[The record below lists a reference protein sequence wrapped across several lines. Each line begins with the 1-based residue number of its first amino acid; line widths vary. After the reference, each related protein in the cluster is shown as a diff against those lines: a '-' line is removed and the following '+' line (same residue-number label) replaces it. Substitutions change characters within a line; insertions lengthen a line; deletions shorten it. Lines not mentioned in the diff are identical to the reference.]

1 MSMLA
6 ANRVTG
12 RTAFGSAMPSLG
24 NVKSF
29 DLDDLES
36 DDDDAPFG
44 SASPGNKS
52 ESIGEL
58 EEAIEDETEPSP
70 LKMPS
75 PAPAPPRSTAAPS
88 RPAPGLSGLSPLPDS
103 PASLRSGSSRRPHR
117 RRRRRPP
124 RPPA

>member
-1 MSMLA
+1 MLA

-44 SASPGNKS
+44 GASPGNKS

-58 EEAIEDETEPSP
+58 EEGSATAGSP
-70 LKMPS
+70 PLAQWQRGVS
-75 PAPAPPRSTAAPS
+75 LLDQSSNARLEQNGGQPR
-88 RPAPGLSGLSPLPDS
+88 
-103 PASLRSGSSRRPHR
+103 
-117 RRRRRPP
+117 
-124 RPPA
+124 

>member
-44 SASPGNKS
+44 GASPGNKS

-75 PAPAPPRSTAAPS
+75 PAPAPPRC
-88 RPAPGLSGLSPLPDS
+88 LSPWASSCSSPPS
-103 PASLRSGSSRRPHR
+103 PAALAAAG
-117 RRRRRPP
+117 
-124 RPPA
+124 AAVLA